1 MGRRKHG
8 RVGERKKFRH
18 VRAIEERLARLS
30 FDLLCLSSPNRMI
43 DGLAELKSRS
53 SRLSTCFPEWCSV

>member
-1 MGRRKHG
+1 MGRKKRD

-30 FDLLCLSSPNRMI
+30 FDLLCLSSPNRRI
-43 DGLAELKSRS
+43 DGLAELRFRS
-53 SRLSTCFPEWCSV
+53 SRLSTCYPEWCSV